1 MPGFINY
8 QISKQLIQFNRVEN
22 NFSMKEFPELEVSI
36 CFFYKQQSVFLL
48 IFDIQI
54 LNGCIV
60 EKAVLDFTYSDFG
73 VNFFGKF
80 RNNGVG

>member
-1 MPGFINY
+1 MPCFINH

-22 NFSMKEFPELEVSI
+22 NFSMKEFPEFEVSI
-36 CFFYKQQSVFLL
+36 CFLYKQQSIFLL

-60 EKAVLDFTYSDFG
+60 EKAVLDFTNLDFG
-73 VNFFGKF
+73 VKFFGKF